1 MKIMNMKKYGLH
13 ILAFVVIASLLCSFI
28 ACGVKAGLDEEFSLA
43 IGQSA
48 TITGENLKI
57 KFELVQE
64 DSRCPTGATCIWEG
78 RVVCFVIVT
87 KDGTSWGTTLI
98 QPGITDQPAEKTFV
112 GYRFTFRVE
121 PYPEVGK
128 EIPSGEYCLLLTINR

>member
-28 ACGVKAGLDEEFSLA
+28 ACGIKSSLGQEFSLA

-57 KFELVQE
+57 TFKEVLE
-64 DSRCPTGATCIWEG
+64 DSRCARDVICIQAG
-78 RVVCFVIVT
+78 RIVSLVGIT
-87 KDGTSWGTTLI
+87 EDGTSQEVILI
-98 QPGITDQPAEKTFV
+98 RPGMTDQHAEETYS
-112 GYRFTFRVE
+112 GYRFTFKVE
-121 PYPEVGK
+121 PYPEVDK
-128 EIPSGEYCLLLTINR
+128 EILSSEYKLLLTISK